1 MNALV
6 LGIGNILLQDEGA
19 GVRALQRIEQTY
31 RLPEGVALLDGGT
44 SGLDLLQ
51 YFSGR
56 QQLVILDVAR
66 MNTRPGEIVR
76 MEGEAVPA
84 FFRHKISP
92 HQLGLSD
99 LLAAARMTGELPET
113 VVFFGIEPS
122 LLETGLE
129 LSPEVDRSLDRLA
142 ALVAAELSG
151 FGFEMQRR
159 EAGSG

>member
-51 YFSGR
+51 YFSGQ

-113 VVFFGIEPS
+113 VVFFGIEPCS
-122 LLETGLE
+122 LETGLE